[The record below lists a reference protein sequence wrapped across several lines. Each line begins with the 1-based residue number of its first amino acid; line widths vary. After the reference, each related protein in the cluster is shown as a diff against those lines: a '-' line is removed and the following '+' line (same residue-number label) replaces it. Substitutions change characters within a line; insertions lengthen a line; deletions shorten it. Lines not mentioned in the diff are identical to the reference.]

1 MKKNIEAL
9 LNLGITNY
17 RIHKNTD
24 VAESTLSDL
33 KKDKSKI
40 GNLKLD
46 HALSL
51 NSYYKKIIKDVE
63 TMIDT
68 RQYKIQLEIMTV
80 LRERIENLMF
90 KVTNPEDDKLE
101 VLKNEINHR
110 INETILNGGKPEDV
124 KYLETTGTNETQT
137 LFVKLLLEVDI
148 ETIIENEFYKVTVK
162 NIELN

>member
-1 MKKNIEAL
+1 GLVVKKNIEAL

-90 KVTNPEDDKLE
+90 KVTNHKDDKLE
-101 VLKNEINHR
+101 VLKKNAKKKIVNKKKKLNIYNR
-110 INETILNGGKPEDV
+110 INKWV
-124 KYLETTGTNETQT
+124 
-137 LFVKLLLEVDI
+137 
-148 ETIIENEFYKVTVK
+148 
-162 NIELN
+162 